1 MSVSSENSFI
11 DIRFTSKICFSWFAM
26 LCFALLCFA
35 MLCFALLCFALL
47 CFALLCFALSPALGN
62 SRERC
67 LTRSVIYKCLQ
78 NCNSCKHFKHTFS
91 MISGTIFAHH
101 KLSLQTYIFAMK
113 SRTFPPASFS
123 ETSTYSTKR
132 SLRWRTKFARV

>member
-26 LCFALLCFA
+26 LCYALRCV
-35 MLCFALLCFALL
+35 ALRCVALR
-47 CFALLCFALSPALGN
+47 CFALSPALGN